1 MLTLIT
7 SPSALISSAGLN
19 AGLVQA
25 LIRFRAQGH
34 RVGIVSNHVKP
45 VWFDETFKNVD
56 IVFIKTDARQNGQV
70 IRNTA
75 KTLKIPTHD
84 ILVLAATQDD
94 MQMAKNGRAVLIA
107 AAWSNDHV
115 VRNLGIKV
123 ASPSELEELIQ
134 LTNGWNGHW
143 WFEGDDQKYRVRAL
157 IDLSQYGKDASQ
169 QLFAGKLTNTV
180 KNGGVRLTAIL
191 TIAARSLLID
201 GVDGLDD
208 LFWAVYPSSKSAN
221 DDSEVLSEFTHRLRT
236 TVSRV
241 RFGRVG
247 APLFIRHTA
256 SDKRS
261 TNRSANRTD
270 PTGQVTTLHLNP
282 VYRAQIRRRNV
293 IIVDDCTT
301 YGISFAVASAFLH
314 AAGAASVSGIALGKF
329 GNQLG
334 YHDIVINSDPFEP
347 VGADQFELVSQ
358 SALAG
363 KTDGT
368 AQQAL
373 LALIP

>member
-7 SPSALISSAGLN
+7 SPSAVIYGAGLN
-19 AGLVQA
+19 AGLIQA

-45 VWFDETFKNVD
+45 AWFDEAFKDSGVA
-56 IVFIKTDARQNGQV
+56 FIKTDARQNGQV
-70 IRNTA
+70 IHNTA
-75 KTLKIPTHD
+75 KNLKIPTHD

-94 MQMAKNGRAVLIA
+94 MRMAKNGSAVLIA
-107 AAWSNDHV
+107 AGWSNDAV
-115 VRNLGIKV
+115 VQNLGIKV
-123 ASPSELEELIQ
+123 ASPDELEELIQ
-134 LTNGWNGHW
+134 LTNGWSGHW
-143 WFEGDDQKYRVRAL
+143 WFEGDNQKYRVRAL

-180 KNGGVRLTAIL
+180 KNGGVRLTAVL
-191 TIAARSLLID
+191 TITARSLLID
-201 GVDGLDD
+201 GVDGMED

-241 RFGRVG
+241 RLGRVG
-247 APLFIRHTA
+247 EPLFIRHTA

-261 TNRSANRTD
+261 ANKTANRTD
-270 PTGQVTTLHLNP
+270 PTNQVTTLHLNP

-334 YHDIVINSDPFEP
+334 YHDIVINSDPFQP
-347 VGADQFELVSQ
+347 VGSDQFQLRSQLVLS
-358 SALAG
+358 G

-368 AQQAL
+368 AQQTL